1 MGKARKTLFDIE
13 KALPDQNQV
22 HKLVIGKIRAN
33 IYMTFVPIA
42 E

>member
-13 KALPDQNQV
+13 KALPDQNLV
-22 HKLVIGKIRAN
+22 HLLVIGKIRAN
-33 IYMTFVPIA
+33 LYMAFVHIA